1 MTINSNTIILYLK
14 GALDNTEKAAFEAA
28 LQQDTDLQEQ
38 VEVCKNLLAFEAAEQ
53 NNAQSV
59 EALKNTLGNIHPQY
73 FKKTTEEKQPAKVV
87 GMQSWKKWVM
97 SAAAAVILIVAG
109 YSIFYTSS
117 NIVDTYGHIDTVGL
131 VERGNEANTET
142 NLVKAI
148 QDKDYKTALPLAKT
162 LTDQQPDRPLYQFY
176 YGASLLHTKSYKESI
191 SWLQKATEAK
201 ALFSDKAAILLALA
215 YYKLDDKA
223 AAVNVLNNIQATSEE
238 YKNSQEL
245 LKEVK

>member
-38 VEVCKNLLAFEAAEQ
+38 VEVCKNLLAFEERETATSE
-53 NNAQSV
+53 SV
-59 EALKNTLGNIHPQY
+59 TALKNTLANIHPQY
-73 FKKTTEEKQPAKVV
+73 FKQAGEEKLPAKVV
-87 GMQSWKKWVM
+87 GMQSWKKWMM

-109 YSIFYTSS
+109 YSVFYSGN

-142 NLVKAI
+142 KLVKAI

-176 YGASLLHTKSYKESI
+176 YGASLLHTKSYKESV
-191 SWLQKATEAK
+191 SWLQKAVDAK

-215 YYKLDDKA
+215 YYKLDDKT
-223 AAVNVLNNIQATSEE
+223 AAVNVLNNIQTTSEE
-238 YKNSQEL
+238 YKNAQKL
-245 LKEVK
+245 LKKMK